1 VKKYI
6 FFLDEIQ
13 EVEHWEKFVRRIY
26 DTVDASIFITGSSSK
41 LLGKEISTSLRGRTL
56 SFEVFPL
63 SFQEFLR
70 FRGVKIN
77 LHSLKSLSFI
87 KNSLDEYLKFGG
99 FVEII
104 SEDDVRI
111 KHRILQDY
119 IDLIIYRDLIERYSI
134 KNLTLLKFLIKY
146 TFSNPS
152 TLLSFNKLYNY
163 LKSTGFSL
171 SKDTLIEYFGYL
183 EDVYVL
189 FKVPIFR
196 NSIKEEMRN
205 PVKSYIVDTGFFSI
219 YNTSIFNEYSK
230 LYENAAFMHLR
241 RKTREI
247 YYYKIKQETDFYAD
261 ELLNV
266 CYKIEDDQTLKREIS
281 SLIESMNYFDKK
293 EAILITKE
301 EKKDIKIDD
310 KKIIVLPLYEFLL
323 N

>member
-1 VKKYI
+1 
-6 FFLDEIQ
+6 
-13 EVEHWEKFVRRIY
+13 
-26 DTVDASIFITGSSSK
+26 
-41 LLGKEISTSLRGRTL
+41 
-56 SFEVFPL
+56 
-63 SFQEFLR
+63 
-70 FRGVKIN
+70 
-77 LHSLKSLSFI
+77 
-87 KNSLDEYLKFGG
+87 
-99 FVEII
+99 
-104 SEDDVRI
+104 
-111 KHRILQDY
+111 LQDY

-163 LKSTGFSL
+163 LKSTGFRL